1 VPSGRGTSN
10 EQGDPRYVA
19 QVNRTRRAA
28 LVLVP
33 VALALGACAGRAGTG
48 TSPSAT
54 PDATTIASRMAW
66 AGIAP
71 ELVYVTDL
79 DGFELAT
86 QSVGVMGDDGMS
98 AVYVR
103 YDGDTLGTVMLTTSR
118 NPAPSAVPCADLPD
132 SAEPVL
138 RCAVERGVA
147 QVVLEGEGVEPT
159 ILRAAGES
167 VREPRPD
174 ELAGLFVDLPTPAP
188 PVERGDLPPGG
199 DGAPMDEPGLGG

>member
-1 VPSGRGTSN
+1 
-10 EQGDPRYVA
+10 
-19 QVNRTRRAA
+19 VNRTRRAA

-33 VALALGACAGRAGTG
+33 VVLALGACAGRAGSG
-48 TSPSAT
+48 ASPSVT
-54 PDATTIASRMAW
+54 PDPTAFATRMAW

-79 DGFELAT
+79 AGFELAT

-103 YDGDTLGTVMLTTSR
+103 YSDTVGTVMLTTSR
-118 NPAPSAVPCADLPD
+118 VPDASVVPCADLPD
-132 SAEPVL
+132 AAEPVL

-147 QVVLEGEGVEPT
+147 HVVLEGDGVEPT
-159 ILRAAGES
+159 ILREAGEA

-174 ELAGLFVDLPTPAP
+174 ELPGLFVDLPTPAP
-188 PVERGDLPPGG
+188 PVERGDLPPEG
-199 DGAPMDEPGLGG
+199 DGAPMNEPGLGG